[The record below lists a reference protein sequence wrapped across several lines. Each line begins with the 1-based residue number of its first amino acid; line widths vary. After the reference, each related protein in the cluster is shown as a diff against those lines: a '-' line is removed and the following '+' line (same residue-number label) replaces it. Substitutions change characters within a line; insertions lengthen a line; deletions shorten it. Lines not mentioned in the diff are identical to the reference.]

1 MHLDILL
8 KNDCKG
14 FRMMLKGVEQSLS
27 LPSNIR
33 TPELHSTML
42 IDRSIGSVGGLVG
55 WLFG

>member
-1 MHLDILL
+1 
-8 KNDCKG
+8 
-14 FRMMLKGVEQSLS
+14 MLKGVEQSLS